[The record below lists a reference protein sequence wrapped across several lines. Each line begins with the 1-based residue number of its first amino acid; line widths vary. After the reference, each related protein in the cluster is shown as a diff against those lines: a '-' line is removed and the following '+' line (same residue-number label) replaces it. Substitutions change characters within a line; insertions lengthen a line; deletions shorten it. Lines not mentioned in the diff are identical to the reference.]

1 MMDRHTVL
9 METTKKPVTITF
21 LIPEDWDT
29 NSFVLELA
37 GAYDDAD
44 HEAAEQVEYFRGPV
58 N

>member
-1 MMDRHTVL
+1 MTGRHTVL
-9 METTKKPVTITF
+9 MKTTKKPVTITF

-29 NSFVLELA
+29 ESFVMELA

-58 N
+58 S